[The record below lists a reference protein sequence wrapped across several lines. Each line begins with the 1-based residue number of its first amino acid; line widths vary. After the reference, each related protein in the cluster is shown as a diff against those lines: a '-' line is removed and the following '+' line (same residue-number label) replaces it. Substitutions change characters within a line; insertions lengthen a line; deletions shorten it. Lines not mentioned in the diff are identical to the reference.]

1 MWPLHYSAAPAVQ
14 HVRDSRSFLCF
25 NVGARLEQQ
34 ARALY
39 IVVGSSSMQRIAQRT
54 GVGSSTSD
62 NIVTNTSGGGDSS
75 SSSKRW
81 VQGDDCQKK
90 NERPHWHFW
99 REVASANTLA
109 AAAGWSAAFV
119 GGRC

>member
-1 MWPLHYSAAPAVQ
+1 M
-14 HVRDSRSFLCF
+14 RDSRSFLCF

-54 GVGSSTSD
+54 GVRSSMSD
-62 NIVTNTSGGGDSS
+62 NIVANASS
-75 SSSKRW
+75 SSGERW

-119 GGRC
+119 GGQMLMAAA